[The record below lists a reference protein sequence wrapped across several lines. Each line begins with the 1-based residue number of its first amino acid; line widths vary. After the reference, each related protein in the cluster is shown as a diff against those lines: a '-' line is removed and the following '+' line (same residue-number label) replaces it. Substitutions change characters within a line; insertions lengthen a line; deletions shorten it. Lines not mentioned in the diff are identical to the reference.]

1 MSAEGQAVIEKAGY
15 IASDASA
22 APYSGSK
29 PAGRITV
36 GGSSSVTP
44 VMNKLKEAYAAV
56 NPSAEIIIQESDS
69 TTGINGA
76 IDGVCQLGM
85 ASRALKDSE
94 KEKGLTD
101 VKIALDG
108 VAVIV
113 NNENPTDALTSAQVG
128 SIFMGE
134 TKTWELK

>member
-1 MSAEGQAVIEKAGY
+1 
-15 IASDASA
+15 
-22 APYSGSK
+22 
-29 PAGRITV
+29 
-36 GGSSSVTP
+36 
-44 VMNKLKEAYAAV
+44 
-56 NPSAEIIIQESDS
+56 
-69 TTGINGA
+69 
-76 IDGVCQLGM
+76 M